1 MEGISG
7 VKSQGITKAA
17 LTRERIWEA
26 LEEMKVE
33 DRNEFYIEG
42 HKCSMDDVEKIN
54 DSLIQEIK
62 SKNNTITI
70 EKGKFYGVRGADGRK
85 WAMRINKNGDFR
97 LMHSE
102 SLYAWDHGEKCKEA
116 YECWGFIRAL
126 SVTSLTVAFE
136 MEYKTPVEVDRIF
149 QKYGI
154 RHGFFTIRVGER
166 SNTFFY
172 SREGKIYAKQ
182 DYDNCYRIYQ
192 KGKQA
197 VLSYGADYMDLR
209 RARAGRRKVW
219 ESA

>member
-54 DSLIQEIK
+54 DSLIQENQKQKQYDHDRKGEILPESVGQTAGNGRCGSIK
-62 SKNNTITI
+62 TEISVSCIRNRFT
-70 EKGKFYGVRGADGRK
+70 RG
-85 WAMRINKNGDFR
+85 IN
-97 LMHSE
+97 
-102 SLYAWDHGEKCKEA
+102 GEKCKEA

-136 MEYKTPVEVDRIF
+136 MEYKTPVEVDPDLSKNTGSAMDFLRSAWENAAIPFSTAERERYTQSRIMTTAT
-149 QKYGI
+149 GS
-154 RHGFFTIRVGER
+154 T
-166 SNTFFY
+166 
-172 SREGKIYAKQ
+172 GKE
-182 DYDNCYRIYQ
+182 N
-192 KGKQA
+192 
-197 VLSYGADYMDLR
+197 R
-209 RARAGRRKVW
+209 RYFPMGQIIW
-219 ESA
+219 I

>member
-1 MEGISG
+1 MEKDNHMEGISG

-102 SLYAWDHGEKCKEA
+102 SLYAWNHGE
-116 YECWGFIRAL
+116 
-126 SVTSLTVAFE
+126 
-136 MEYKTPVEVDRIF
+136 
-149 QKYGI
+149 
-154 RHGFFTIRVGER
+154 
-166 SNTFFY
+166 
-172 SREGKIYAKQ
+172 
-182 DYDNCYRIYQ
+182 
-192 KGKQA
+192 
-197 VLSYGADYMDLR
+197 
-209 RARAGRRKVW
+209 
-219 ESA
+219 

>member
-85 WAMRINKNGDFR
+85 WAMRINKNGDFH

-102 SLYAWDHGEKCKEA
+102 SLYAWDHGEKCKELSGRSVSPHSRSRLK
-116 YECWGFIRAL
+116 WSIRPRWKWTGSFKNTGSAMDFL
-126 SVTSLTVAFE
+126 RSAWENAAIPFSTAERERYTQS
-136 MEYKTPVEVDRIF
+136 RIMTTAT
-149 QKYGI
+149 GS
-154 RHGFFTIRVGER
+154 T
-166 SNTFFY
+166 
-172 SREGKIYAKQ
+172 GKE
-182 DYDNCYRIYQ
+182 N
-192 KGKQA
+192 
-197 VLSYGADYMDLR
+197 R
-209 RARAGRRKVW
+209 RYFPMGQIIW
-219 ESA
+219 I

>member
-1 MEGISG
+1 
-7 VKSQGITKAA
+7 
-17 LTRERIWEA
+17 
-26 LEEMKVE
+26 
-33 DRNEFYIEG
+33 
-42 HKCSMDDVEKIN
+42 MDDVEKIN

-102 SLYAWDHGEKCKEA
+102 SLYAWNHGEKCKEA

-182 DYDNCYRIYQ
+182 DYDNCYRIYR

-197 VLSYGADYMDLR
+197 VLPYGADYMDLR

>member
-1 MEGISG
+1 
-7 VKSQGITKAA
+7 
-17 LTRERIWEA
+17 
-26 LEEMKVE
+26 
-33 DRNEFYIEG
+33 
-42 HKCSMDDVEKIN
+42 
-54 DSLIQEIK
+54 
-62 SKNNTITI
+62 
-70 EKGKFYGVRGADGRK
+70 
-85 WAMRINKNGDFR
+85 
-97 LMHSE
+97 
-102 SLYAWDHGEKCKEA
+102 
-116 YECWGFIRAL
+116 
-126 SVTSLTVAFE
+126 

-182 DYDNCYRIYQ
+182 DYDNYYRIYR

-197 VLSYGADYMDLR
+197 VLPYGADYMDLR

>member
-85 WAMRINKNGDFR
+85 WTGSFKNTGSAMDFLRSAWENAAIPFSTAERERYTRSRIMTTITG
-97 LMHSE
+97 ST
-102 SLYAWDHGEKCKEA
+102 GKE
-116 YECWGFIRAL
+116 
-126 SVTSLTVAFE
+126 
-136 MEYKTPVEVDRIF
+136 
-149 QKYGI
+149 
-154 RHGFFTIRVGER
+154 
-166 SNTFFY
+166 N
-172 SREGKIYAKQ
+172 
-182 DYDNCYRIYQ
+182 
-192 KGKQA
+192 
-197 VLSYGADYMDLR
+197 R
-209 RARAGRRKVW
+209 RYFPMGQIIW
-219 ESA
+219 I

>member
-85 WAMRINKNGDFR
+85 WAMRINKCIRNRFTRGITGKSVRKPMNAGDLSGRSVSPHSRSR
-97 LMHSE
+97 LKWSIRPRWKWTGSFKNTGSAMDFLRS
-102 SLYAWDHGEKCKEA
+102 AWENAAIPFSTAERERYTQSRIMTTATGSTGKE
-116 YECWGFIRAL
+116 
-126 SVTSLTVAFE
+126 
-136 MEYKTPVEVDRIF
+136 
-149 QKYGI
+149 
-154 RHGFFTIRVGER
+154 
-166 SNTFFY
+166 N
-172 SREGKIYAKQ
+172 
-182 DYDNCYRIYQ
+182 
-192 KGKQA
+192 
-197 VLSYGADYMDLR
+197 R
-209 RARAGRRKVW
+209 RYFLMGQIIW
-219 ESA
+219 I